1 MTPFFL
7 PGFGKPLPDSWQNT
21 GKEFLHRAS
30 DFNRVRLEREM
41 SGIEESNFRGGN
53 IAFVGLGTSRQKER
67 IIATPHRKQR
77 WLVFTKVGLK
87 LRIERDI
94 AGVVAE
100 QIKLY
105 LV

>member
-1 MTPFFL
+1 
-7 PGFGKPLPDSWQNT
+7 
-21 GKEFLHRAS
+21 
-30 DFNRVRLEREM
+30 M

-105 LV
+105 LVHPRPCHVKIVKRVAVRGNEGRIINTVRVLPI